1 MSGRIVNEYAPPTV
15 SPPGATLEE
24 ALKERGMSQAE
35 LAERTGRPKKTVN
48 EIVKGLAAI
57 TPETAIQFE
66 RVLGIPA
73 SFWNTRQQHYEE
85 SIAKAQSERKLLGCV
100 DWQKNFPVM
109 QMVRLGWLPP
119 AHSRIEKL
127 ENLLRFFRIGSP
139 DEWEMT
145 LVAPRMGTAFRESRA
160 FQTNRFALS
169 AWIRRGEIEAS
180 EMECNRFDREVFE
193 SSLREARGM
202 IRSLAEGFDE
212 DLVRLCAKAGVAVV
226 FVPLI
231 KGVHAWGAT
240 RWLPG
245 ERAMILL
252 SLRGKYED
260 IFWFSFFHEAAHLLL
275 HGKKNVF
282 VEEDGGERDGAERDA
297 DVFARDFLIQPSLWK
312 AFMEANQSFSP
323 NRIKAFASE
332 VEISPAIVVG
342 RLQHEARIERSQ
354 LNELRRKME
363 ISAERDS

>member
-1 MSGRIVNEYAPPTV
+1 MSARIGNEYAPRTV
-15 SPPGATLEE
+15 SPPGTTLEE

-35 LAERTGRPKKTVN
+35 FAERTGRPKKTIN

-73 SFWNTRQQHYEE
+73 SFWNARQQHYEE
-85 SIAKAQSERKLLGCV
+85 SIAKAQSEKKLLGYI
-100 DWQKNFPVM
+100 DWQKNFPVS
-109 QMVRLGWLPP
+109 QMVRIGWLPQV
-119 AHSRIEKL
+119 HTGIEKL
-127 ENLLRFFRIGSP
+127 ETLLRFFRIGSP
-139 DEWEMT
+139 DEWEKT
-145 LVAPRMGTAFRESRA
+145 LVAPRMGTAFRESKA

-169 AWIRRGEIEAS
+169 AWLRRGEIEAS
-180 EMECNRFDREVFE
+180 EMECDPFDRQDFE
-193 SSLREARGM
+193 SSLKHVRGM
-202 IRSLAEGFDE
+202 VRSLTEGFEQDM
-212 DLVRLCAKAGVAVV
+212 VRICARAGVAVV
-226 FVPLI
+226 FAPLI

-282 VEEDGGERDGAERDA
+282 VEENGGERDGAELEADA
-297 DVFARDFLIQPSLWK
+297 FARDLLIQPSMWK
-312 AFMEANQSFSP
+312 TFAEASPSFSEGSV
-323 NRIKAFASE
+323 KSFALAAR
-332 VEISPAIVVG
+332 VSPAIVVG
-342 RLQHEARIERSQ
+342 RLQHEGRIERSH
-354 LNELRRKME
+354 LNELRRK
-363 ISAERDS
+363 IDFSTQRDG